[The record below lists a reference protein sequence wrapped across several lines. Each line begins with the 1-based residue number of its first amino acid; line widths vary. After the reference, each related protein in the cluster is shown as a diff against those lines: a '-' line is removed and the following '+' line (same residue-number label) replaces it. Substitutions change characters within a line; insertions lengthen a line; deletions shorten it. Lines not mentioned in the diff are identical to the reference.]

1 MSDQQQNNNMIYLQP
16 TPVRIWHWLNALGIV
31 TLCITGAQIRFPEYV
46 NIFGSYRAAIRLH
59 NTAGIVVCLSFSLW
73 FFYYTMVAGT
83 MAQLYFPKKEDLK
96 YGILRQAIFYFF
108 NYFRGKPNPHHTMPD
123 NKFNPMQKSAYLA
136 IMFVLVPLVSL
147 TGILLMNVAP
157 LRDLLIMI
165 GGLKILAGLHF
176 LLACSLCAF
185 LFTHIYLATLGH
197 TPFAHFIP
205 MWTGWE
211 KLEEEHDSGHEHDPV
226 HGAKQVH

>member
-1 MSDQQQNNNMIYLQP
+1 MSEKKMIYLQP

-46 NIFGSYRAAIRLH
+46 NLFGTYKAAIRLH
-59 NTAGIVVCLSFSLW
+59 NTAGIVVSLSFSLW
-73 FFYYTMVAGT
+73 FFYYTLFAGT
-83 MAQLYFPKKEDLK
+83 MAQLYIPKKEDLQS
-96 YGILRQAIFYFF
+96 GIIRQAIFYFF
-108 NYFRGKPNPHHTMPD
+108 NYFRGKPNPHHATPD

-147 TGILLMNVAP
+147 TGIALMNIAP
-157 LRDLLIMI
+157 LRDLLIMM
-165 GGLKILAGLHF
+165 GGLKILVGTHF

-197 TPFAHFIP
+197 TPFAYFVP
-205 MWTGWE
+205 MITGWE
-211 KLEEEHDSGHEHDPV
+211 EVEEHGHEHKPV
-226 HGAKQVH
+226 HDLGKHAEHVSS